1 MVTLTTDQIIERYK
15 ELMEM
20 VETYLEGE
28 TLEGVK
34 SIISHFENRLMEA
47 PASGR
52 LDYHNCFVGGF
63 IDHTVR
69 VATTALKVKKQF
81 EDLGVEVIHPDADV
95 LWLQCFMIGAN
106 WVI

>member
-1 MVTLTTDQIIERYK
+1 MVTITTEQIIERYK
-15 ELMEM
+15 GLMEM

-34 SIISHFENRLMEA
+34 SIVSHFENRLMEA

-81 EDLGVEVIHPDADV
+81 EDLGQEGTFLAVRY
-95 LWLQCFMIGAN
+95 
-106 WVI
+106 